1 LTPVPLDPLSRR
13 SFVGAVVG
21 SLAATWIAGARL
33 PPGQVA
39 GAGLTPAQLRDL
51 DAISALILPTDDTP
65 GAREA
70 RVVDFI
76 DRALT
81 SFAADQRALFETG
94 LADLNAR
101 AGAAGFAALP
111 TADAIALLAGLEAE
125 GSPFFEAVRVAT
137 ITGYL
142 ANPEYGG
149 NAGKAGWRAIGFDD
163 RFVWSAPFG
172 WYDGA
177 GAAGE

>member
-1 LTPVPLDPLSRR
+1 VLE
-13 SFVGAVVG
+13 
-21 SLAATWIAGARL
+21 
-33 PPGQVA
+33 
-39 GAGLTPAQLRDL
+39 PAQLRDL
-51 DAISALILPTDDTP
+51 DALTALILPTDDTP

-76 DRALT
+76 DRSLG
-81 SFAADQRALFETG
+81 SFAAEQRPLFAAG

-101 AGAAGFAALP
+101 AARRVPGAAGCAALP
-111 TADAIALLAGLEAE
+111 DDATALLHELDAE
-125 GSPFFEAVRVAT
+125 HSPFFEVLRVAT

-149 NAGKAGWRAIGFDD
+149 NADKAGWKAIGFDD

-172 WYDGA
+172 WYDGE
-177 GAAGE
+177 GSR